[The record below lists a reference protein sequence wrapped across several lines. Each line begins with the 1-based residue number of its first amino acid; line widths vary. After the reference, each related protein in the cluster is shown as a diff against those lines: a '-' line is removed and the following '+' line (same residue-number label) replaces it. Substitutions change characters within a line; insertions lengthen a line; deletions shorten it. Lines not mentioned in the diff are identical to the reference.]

1 MGSSKWTFGFSR
13 GPLVLGT
20 VVILSVTSVAFVLV
34 LSRVQPW
41 GMDFAPIWA
50 ALRNPEIAYDAR
62 AISDVLGFSSLRPF
76 AYPPTT
82 IALLWPL
89 GLLPYPLAYAL
100 FALGGAALYVWAGV
114 KAGAPGWTMAFP
126 PVALALHVGQAS
138 LLVGSLILFGLLAR
152 GIQRGVLI
160 GIAISIKPQ
169 LCLFLPLA
177 LSPRELASAASV
189 VLLLALAATMAL
201 GPEMWALW
209 LASLE
214 ILTATVESRYELT
227 RNLLQTSPFF
237 LAVALP
243 ILWLTRNADVR
254 MRFGALVGCAL
265 LVSPYAMNYELAL
278 LAPAV
283 AGWLLLSLIVG
294 LGFLVGTPVLLIA
307 LLGIILGTNSKSS
320 ALVGR
325 RRED

>member
-1 MGSSKWTFGFSR
+1 MESSRSTFAFSR

-20 VVILSVTSVAFVLV
+20 VVILSVTSLEFILV
-34 LSRVQPW
+34 LSRIQPL

-50 ALRNPEIAYDAR
+50 AMRNPEIAYDAR
-62 AISDVLGFSSLRPF
+62 SISDVLGFSSLRPF

-82 IALLWPL
+82 IALLWPM
-89 GLLPYPLAYAL
+89 GMLPYSLAYGL
-100 FALGGAALYVWAGV
+100 FAIGGAALFVWAGV
-114 KAGAPGWTMAFP
+114 RAGAPGWTLTFP
-126 PVALALHVGQAS
+126 PVALALHAGQAS
-138 LLVGSLILFGLLAR
+138 LLVGGLILFGLLAR
-152 GIQRGVLI
+152 GLRRGVLI
-160 GIAISIKPQ
+160 GIAVSIKPQ

-177 LSPRELASAASV
+177 LSPRELASAACV
-189 VLLLALAATMAL
+189 VLLLALAATMAF
-201 GPEMWALW
+201 GPEMWASW
-209 LASLE
+209 GGSIE
-214 ILTATVESRYELT
+214 ILTGTVESRHELK

-237 LAVALP
+237 LAVAVP

-283 AGWLLLSLIVG
+283 AGLLVLSLIVG

-307 LLGIILGTNSKSS
+307 LLGIVLGANSKAA

-325 RRED
+325 RRDD